1 MSGLDRRLTCFCM
14 YDITTS
20 IHHDVSGHWN
30 ARKYFNRI
38 TSLIVSN
45 VSYICNWSSIPQY
58 SFRPSTNWSTIGTAI
73 TMPGENID
81 RPNPQPLPSHIPD
94 SINELQVRL
103 QNTCLDQSAC
113 DSLYKFR
120 RAAAYIAAG
129 AQPFRYWIEVDN
141 WPWLAMIFLQDNTL
155 LKRDIK
161 HEDIKPRLLG
171 KQLTFSRIGLLLTCL
186 RPLGNMSRADS
197 RLFSPELFDQA
208 TWPWYTLRCWSRT
221 WCTRYLVL
229 SLVRRLPGAILS
241 TLRER

>member
-14 YDITTS
+14 YDITAP
-20 IHHDVSGHWN
+20 IHCDVSGHWN
-30 ARKYFNRI
+30 SRKYFNWI
-38 TSLIVSN
+38 TSLIVSG
-45 VSYICNWSSIPQY
+45 VISICNWSLISWFFCPSIN
-58 SFRPSTNWSTIGTAI
+58 RSTVGTTII
-73 TMPGENID
+73 MPGENID

-94 SINELQVRL
+94 SINELQVKL

-129 AQPFRYWIEVDN
+129 AQPSRYCWIEVDN

-171 KQLTFSRIGLLLTCL
+171 KQLTF
-186 RPLGNMSRADS
+186 N
-197 RLFSPELFDQA
+197 
-208 TWPWYTLRCWSRT
+208 
-221 WCTRYLVL
+221 
-229 SLVRRLPGAILS
+229 
-241 TLRER
+241 